1 MGLSHSPDVRAI
13 DWINSQNA
21 YLQSVYEELMSYAKT
36 DDERKLIEEEFK
48 RYKRNYV
55 ERERDI
61 LAKRSR
67 LLSWNITGRANFP
80 VRQQEKREAS
90 YRKAVEESLE
100 WDEKAKDAILR
111 KLRKYREQKAI
122 EEAGGEVN
130 YYLKQAEE
138 LQKELERMKE
148 VNKIIRKKKLSDE
161 EKVKILVNEYGL
173 SKKEAVER
181 AITGDYMKRKG
192 YRDFELTSIRNKI
205 KRLKEKAKETE
216 IKSEKSGT
224 ETIIEKEG
232 VKGIINWDA
241 DRIQIIFNEK
251 PSDEIRSKLK
261 KHGFRWSPKW
271 KAWQRKI
278 NKDSEYWT
286 KKIIESM

>member
-1 MGLSHSPDVRAI
+1 
-13 DWINSQNA
+13 
-21 YLQSVYEELMSYAKT
+21 LQSVYEELISYAKSE
-36 DDERKLIEEEFK
+36 DEKKLIEEEFK

-55 ERERDI
+55 EREKDI

-67 LLSWNITGRANFP
+67 LLSWNIAGRANFP

-100 WDEKAKDAILR
+100 WDERAKKAILK
-111 KLRKYREQKAI
+111 KLKEYQKQKEI

-130 YYLKQAEE
+130 YYLKKAEE

-161 EKVKILVNEYGL
+161 EKVKILVKEYGL
-173 SKKEAVER
+173 SENEAIER
-181 AITGDYMKRKG
+181 AITGDYLKRKG
-192 YRDFELTSIRNKI
+192 YRDFELSSIRNKI
-205 KRLKEKAKETE
+205 KRLKEKAKKTE
-216 IKSEKSGT
+216 IKSEKSGI

-241 DRIQIIFNEK
+241 DRIQIVFDEK
-251 PSDEIRSKLK
+251 PSEEIRAKLK
-261 KHGFRWSPKW
+261 KHGFKWSPKY

-278 NKDSEYWT
+278 TDNSKYWT